1 MLEIKHNRTKLTMYD
16 SIEEIPITRFQI
28 YNMNVMIDAGIGGDV
43 DAFDQRCNNLRNL
56 IVSNPDEAIKEVLNM
71 QQNVRFVM
79 AKADPKM
86 YSFVAMIHK
95 INGRLLQ
102 DDDLTEAGM
111 QKIIAE
117 LGAQRLPVRRVF
129 AYLVQ
134 LKKKLMLSLTR
145 FSQN

>member
-56 IVSNPDEAIKEVLNM
+56 IVSNPDQAIKEVLNM

-86 YSFVAMIHK
+86 YSFVSMIHK